1 MSIEEIK
8 DIKKLQQMLKSELE
22 LRKYTYKCCQEAGEE
37 LAKNSFA
44 WDGKEKNLVIQA
56 RELNERLEAKKQE
69 CEELKKKNY
78 ELTEEVN
85 IDRALFAEID
95 QLKEQL
101 NAKEQECERLR
112 FPMQDTN
119 YAVLAKEEFEE
130 YKKLKQTLIEIT
142 EVCNSVENIENVKS
156 LYDAALSGKYLQA
169 KEILQKI
176 NEGEVKTM
184 SCYKK
189 FHWKANQS
197 HLKNWKT
204 EIEYVTDRFSIEELN
219 KVISPFLRKGVKYE
233 VGTFYDNGTVF
244 VTIKYK
250 VIDNLKFWLKELFKR
265 GGND

>member
-56 RELNERLEAKKQE
+56 RELNERFEAKKQE

-101 NAKEQECERLR
+101 KAKQQECERLR

-119 YAVLAKEEFEE
+119 YAILAKEEFEE
-130 YKKLKQTLIEIT
+130 YKKFKQALIEIKD
-142 EVCNSVENIENVKS
+142 VVEEQLPTVNYNFAKS
-156 LYDAALSGKYLQA
+156 MHPEMFNCYEQ
-169 KEILQKI
+169 ILQKI
-176 NEGEVKTM
+176 KEVIPDE
-184 SCYKK
+184 
-189 FHWKANQS
+189 N
-197 HLKNWKT
+197 
-204 EIEYVTDRFSIEELN
+204 
-219 KVISPFLRKGVKYE
+219 
-233 VGTFYDNGTVF
+233 
-244 VTIKYK
+244 
-250 VIDNLKFWLKELFKR
+250 
-265 GGND
+265 

>member
-56 RELNERLEAKKQE
+56 RELNERFEAKK
-69 CEELKKKNY
+69 
-78 ELTEEVN
+78 
-85 IDRALFAEID
+85 
-95 QLKEQL
+95 
-101 NAKEQECERLR
+101 QECERLR

-119 YAVLAKEEFEE
+119 YAILAKEEFEE
-130 YKKLKQTLIEIT
+130 YKKLKQTLAGIKEM
-142 EVCNSVENIENVKS
+142 CNSVENIENVKS

-189 FHWKANQS
+189 FHWKVNQS
-197 HLKNWKT
+197 YLKNWKT
-204 EIEYVTDRFSIEELN
+204 EIEYVTDRFSIEQLN